1 MNSNETHNQLANP
14 SPNTSTSLPDW
25 CYTVLPSSGAL
36 IVVERDINGYG
47 IVHDST
53 NSPQTNRKLATEY
66 NTRMGVTP
74 QQEAAMLGGSMFGW
88 DAPAASISNYNENG
102 EPIHPDQQI
111 KAAEET
117 AESRFINA
125 PTDAFAIYQ
134 LKSGDKTRDLR
145 FEPLSRLKKAGIT
158 VDHAN
163 YELIYTAPLQT
174 ESQDAPFNLL
184 HRIFEQFNIDHPA
197 DYAGHSLSVSDVVA
211 LKLNGQITSHYV
223 DSWSFVELP
232 TFLPPDN
239 PLKNA
244 EMAMEDDYGMLDGI
258 INNGKSPA
266 AKENEKPS
274 LLEQLKTKYDQQ
286 TNHQPAQHKN
296 TERGMDR

>member
-1 MNSNETHNQLANP
+1 MNHHETNNHPASP
-14 SPNTSTSLPDW
+14 SAYTSTNLPDW

-66 NTRMGVTP
+66 NARMGVTP
-74 QQEAAMLGGSMFGW
+74 QQEAAMLGGFMFGW

-102 EPIHPDQQI
+102 EPIHPDRQI
-111 KAAEET
+111 KAADET

-134 LKSGDKTRDLR
+134 LKPGDETRDLR
-145 FEPLSRLKKAGIT
+145 FEPLSRLRQAGIT
-158 VDHAN
+158 VDRAN

-174 ESQDAPFNLL
+174 ESQDTPFDLL
-184 HRIFEQFNIDHPA
+184 HRLYEQFNLDHPA
-197 DYAGHSLSVSDVVA
+197 DYTGHSLSVSDVVA
-211 LKLNGQITSHYV
+211 LKLDGQITSHYV
-223 DSWSFVELP
+223 DSWCFTELP

-266 AKENEKPS
+266 AKEAEKPS
-274 LLEQLKTKYDQQ
+274 LIEQLKTKYDQQ
-286 TNHQPAQHKN
+286 TKNQLAPHKSKSA
-296 TERGMDR
+296 ERDR